1 MRNIEMMDLG
11 LVWTWLRSCS
21 WDMDIDAIFPKSVC
35 FRKKKQFDET
45 NYNEVIQTVE
55 DDFKNNYFLIV
66 VDMTI
71 ISLNNGFEQM
81 RTFEMFSFFYIIQ
94 WS

>member
-1 MRNIEMMDLG
+1 MRYGYWCYIY
-11 LVWTWLRSCS
+11 
-21 WDMDIDAIFPKSVC
+21 FPKASVLE
-35 FRKKKQFDET
+35 KEKQFDET

-66 VDMTI
+66 VDMAI
-71 ISLNNGFEQM
+71 ISLNNRFEQM

>member
-1 MRNIEMMDLG
+1 
-11 LVWTWLRSCS
+11 
-21 WDMDIDAIFPKSVC
+21 MDIDAIFPKSVC

-66 VDMTI
+66 VDMAI
-71 ISLNNGFEQM
+71 ISLNNRFEQM

-94 WS
+94 

>member
-1 MRNIEMMDLG
+1 
-11 LVWTWLRSCS
+11 
-21 WDMDIDAIFPKSVC
+21 MDIDAIFPKSVC

-66 VDMTI
+66 VDMAI

-81 RTFEMFSFFYIIQ
+81 RTFEMFLVFYIIQ
-94 WS
+94 